1 MAGIELVN
9 ICKTF
14 EGKGGLGFVDRLNPF
29 AVLAKLRDDR
39 QLAGANMNY
48 RKAPFSIKNLNL
60 SVPDGKIT
68 VILGPSGC
76 GKTTLLR
83 IIAGLIQPDSGKIKY
98 DGVDM
103 KDTPPKERGIGMV
116 FQNYALYPHFTSKSN
131 ILSYFFFKKKTP
143 ELDKMAKEKYRKT
156 SQLMGV
162 DIAYLLDRKP
172 THLSGGEKQRVALGR
187 CITRD
192 PALFLL
198 DEPFSNLD
206 QKLRGKYRINLKRL
220 LNHFNITT
228 VYVTHDQQEA
238 LILAD
243 IIAVMNVGRIE
254 QVGIYEEIYNNPKSI
269 FAADFLNLDVDTPAI
284 DLIDGEYI
292 SEEIK
297 EMIVGVRPEDIE
309 VCEEE
314 KDNYIK
320 GRIVDVRNIP
330 IKNATILRIKIDKD
344 EIYVQTAL
352 KENLLAG
359 NEVWLH
365 FKKYHIF
372 DKESGQRVRSYSE
385 N

>member
-9 ICKTF
+9 ICKSF
-14 EGKGGLGFVDRLNPF
+14 KEDKLAFIDNFNPF
-29 AVLAKLRDDR
+29 GALAKLRR
-39 QLAGANMNY
+39 IQSTGINLNY
-48 RKAPFSIKNLNL
+48 IKGPFSIKNLNL
-60 SVPDGKIT
+60 SIPDGKIT

-352 KENLLAG
+352 KENLLAN